1 MKNLVIIIITIL
13 SPILL
18 FSQNLE
24 VEGQVKVSQMNP
36 DNSATLIVVKQAD
49 GTLAVRDASTLTDG
63 DSDMTNEIQ
72 DLSLVGDILTITLN
86 GSATQIDLSGYLD
99 NTDEQDLTL
108 TGNVLSI
115 SNDPNTDVDLTP
127 YLDNT
132 DEQTLSEVL
141 TQDNDAANNTIINLA
156 DPISNQDAATKAY
169 VDLL

>member
-1 MKNLVIIIITIL
+1 
-13 SPILL
+13 
-18 FSQNLE
+18 
-24 VEGQVKVSQMNP
+24 
-36 DNSATLIVVKQAD
+36 
-49 GTLAVRDASTLTDG
+49 
-63 DSDMTNEIQ
+63 
-72 DLSLVGDILTITLN
+72 LTITLN